1 MDKIDNIM
9 ALADQYAEAAVQWS
23 RKVESEPTSRVAIV
37 GTDAHRQ
44 TLRAAVEQTLK
55 DEREACAQLCTPNFI
70 GEYPVGSGRDDRYD
84 LAMADCAAA
93 IRGRST

>member
-1 MDKIDNIM
+1 MTIIDNIM
-9 ALADQYAEAAVQWS
+9 ALADAYATQRQHSHYKHETDARQALRTAIEAA
-23 RKVESEPTSRVAIV
+23 
-37 GTDAHRQ
+37 
-44 TLRAAVEQTLK
+44 LK